1 MSDDT
6 YEIYAVRYA
15 HHDRK
20 APENYI
26 GGDPHDILQPLDY
39 FVWAIKGAQRTYV
52 VDTGF
57 DAAVVV
63 LRVICSRP
71 VAMAVAIARRVP
83 SGSVSVSN

>member
-57 DAAVVV
+57 DETINRSFKFIRWNDRGKSCDIV
-63 LRVICSRP
+63 
-71 VAMAVAIARRVP
+71 
-83 SGSVSVSN
+83 